1 MPTETDPATD
11 ASEASPHWLV
21 RASRFVAEP
30 MIRVTRGRRFGDHA
44 RYRYDL
50 FEPPPSTG
58 ARATALFIYGGSWAT
73 GERGCYAHVGTAL
86 AMNGIRTVI
95 ADYRLYP
102 TVSFPGF
109 VEDIARAFAYTARRH
124 ATGGQR
130 PIIIGHSAGAHI
142 GALICGDERYLEIA
156 GAGDLAPSAFVGISG
171 PYVFDPTTWPTTHHI
186 FTTTRDAPNRAR
198 PIMFARRD
206 FPKTLL
212 IHGGRDRLVTPNAS
226 EIFHNALLA
235 AGARSEL
242 RIYPH
247 LAHVGP
253 IAVIAR
259 PMRWLAP
266 VLRTVS
272 TFVLA
277 TASEPNDPR
286 PSRNV
291 EEADGGGS
299 DIREGSGT

>member
-1 MPTETDPATD
+1 MPSEMDPVAQ
-11 ASEASPHWLV
+11 APEREPHWLV
-21 RASRFVAEP
+21 RASRLVADP
-30 MIRVTRGRRFGDHA
+30 MVRVTRDRPYGDQA
-44 RYRYDL
+44 RHQYDL

-58 ARATALFIYGGSWAT
+58 VKATALFIYGGSWET
-73 GERGCYAHVGTAL
+73 GERGCYTHVGTAL

-95 ADYRLYP
+95 ADYRLHP

-109 VEDIARAFAYTARRH
+109 VDDMARAFAHTARRY
-124 ATGGQR
+124 ASPDQA
-130 PIIIGHSAGAHI
+130 PLIIGHSAGAHI
-142 GALICGDERYLEIA
+142 GALVCGDPRYLARA
-156 GAGDLAPSAFVGISG
+156 GAEQIAPRAFVGISG

-186 FTTTRDAPNRAR
+186 FTTTRDAPDEAR
-198 PIMFARRD
+198 PIMFAHRT
-206 FPKTLL
+206 FPQTLL

-235 AGARSEL
+235 AGAQSEL

-253 IAVIAR
+253 ITVIAR

-272 TFVLA
+272 AFALRA
-277 TASEPNDPR
+277 ASKPDDPG
-286 PSRNV
+286 PARNV
-291 EEADGGGS
+291 EQADRGRSDVGEGGGA
-299 DIREGSGT
+299 